1 MTLPDEPAP
10 TRRQRAFY
18 VGSAIFAVGTVATI
32 IGFATWG
39 IRREPSAA
47 QARRITSGIIVDD
60 SNAVKRF
67 AITLECETCTVIAT
81 TADGQIVTL
90 EGLRRVEVDGVP
102 IPTPR
107 PGQR

>member
-18 VGSAIFAVGTVATI
+18 VGLAIFVVVAVGMIV
-32 IGFATWG
+32 GFSARFM
-39 IRREPSAA
+39 RREPIF
-47 QARRITSGIIVDD
+47 RITSGIIVDD
-60 SNAVKRF
+60 SNAVERF
-67 AITLECETCTVIAT
+67 AITLECETCTVTAT

-102 IPTPR
+102 IPTPA